1 MMAADSSEPSADG
14 GARVTVLIVED
25 EVLIR
30 MLLSEALRSAGF
42 EVIEA
47 ADADEAL
54 AVLHTSPCP
63 DTLITDVKMPGR
75 MDGLG
80 LAEVVRRTRPQLK
93 VIVTSGHAAADAA
106 IEVADAF
113 VRKPYDLGSL
123 VGQVRALTTPR

>member
-1 MMAADSSEPSADG
+1 MMAADFNEPYADG
-14 GARVTVLIVED
+14 EPRATVLIVED

-63 DTLITDVKMPGR
+63 DTLITDVKMPGQI
-75 MDGLG
+75 DGLG
-80 LAEVVRRTRPQLK
+80 LAQIVRRTQPQLK

-106 IEVADAF
+106 TEIADAF
-113 VRKPYDLGSL
+113 VRKPYDLGGL
-123 VGQVRALTTPR
+123 VRQVRALTSPR